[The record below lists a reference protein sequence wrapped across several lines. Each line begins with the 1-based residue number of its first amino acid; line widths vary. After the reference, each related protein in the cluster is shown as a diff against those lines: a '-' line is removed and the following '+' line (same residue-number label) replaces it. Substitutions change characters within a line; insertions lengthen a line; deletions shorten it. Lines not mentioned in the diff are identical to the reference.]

1 MTQPPNTS
9 RTSRPVFPPVFATN
23 RPERGETVAGEVN
36 RLLRGKR
43 KSLSS
48 PPDVAIATAY
58 VNPAGVALLLDELE
72 RTPRVRLLLGAEPD
86 RAAARPA
93 AAGLSRAELASAL
106 RRHEAWL
113 AAERDLTG
121 FTREADA
128 AAQRLVE
135 WLRADHADGGP
146 RVEVRRY
153 QDGFLHGKA
162 FLVEHEY
169 GPAVL
174 AGSSNLTHAGL
185 MTNAE
190 LNLGYPSGQHTHLVQ
205 DWFGHF
211 WERSAPF
218 PLADLYASRWDPH
231 SPWIVFLRMLWE
243 LYGGHLEADD
253 RMAQTEELRLTAFQ
267 RNGVFRALRLLEANG
282 GVLVADEV
290 GLGKTFIAAE
300 MIRRATEENRQR
312 VLVLAPAALK
322 ESMWERFLDQR
333 GFSRRVR
340 CMSYDELRL
349 AWQRDEARTR
359 RQLDDYALVIVDEA
373 HNLRNPQAQRT
384 ETVAALVGGEHPKQV
399 VLLTATPVNNGLG
412 DLHALLSLF
421 IRNDAFF
428 AHTGIPSIRDHIAK
442 AERLDPESLS
452 PERLFDLLDR
462 TTVRRTRSFV
472 KEHYRDDRF
481 RGPDGTEQTIAFPTP
496 VLHRLDYELDR
507 TGEALLDAVTSAL
520 DPPDRTEGTAEGPPG
535 ETATAAADPE
545 RLILARY
552 TPDAYRRRGNR
563 EYRTQLSNA
572 GLLRSALLKCLESS
586 AAALR
591 STLETLIRSHQAFLD
606 ALGGGWVLTG
616 EALRDWIASDAE
628 DLEDHVRR
636 LDERSKS
643 GAAEATEYRVHDL
656 AADVRADLNLLE
668 QLLSLADA
676 ATDQT
681 HDPKAE
687 RLVARLRQVAAEAR
701 TVSRDG
707 LASSD
712 RRKTIVF
719 TSFVATVRDLKR
731 RVERAIDAAQP
742 DDPLSDYRDRLPAR
756 PIHGSKTGAD
766 QHQRARV
773 LGGFAPRTAG
783 SEHDQDRYDLL
794 FATDVL
800 SEGVNLQ
807 QAGRIVNYD
816 LPWNP
821 MRVVQRHGRID
832 RIGSSHRRIV
842 LDCFFP
848 ASRLDELLDLE
859 QRLQRKLA
867 LADAA
872 VGTGDVLP
880 GVASGAGQ
888 VFSDTRRQIMEL
900 HDEDASILERGGQHR
915 ALSGEEYRHRLRQSM
930 KPDAE
935 RADIL
940 GLPWASGSG
949 FCNPESTQSGFVF
962 CIRVGCCRSAAA
974 SGATSES
981 DNPGLRLACGRAD
994 CEVCRRKPFFRFV
1007 PTGPNWRPL
1016 PDGAGAPITQS
1027 DTLQALIAADPVRE
1041 DTARELPRLAYDRA
1055 FDAWDIARR
1064 DVWEEWMRL
1073 VDPANLQPD
1082 LPKAFR
1088 DAAELLHRHG
1098 AQVLGTDELEG
1109 LIPRFRTVPTV
1120 RIERHVRAILNAG
1133 APDAATVR
1141 RLQDLARQT
1150 GLKRPTPVEPL
1161 PEVAL
1166 EEVHLVAWMAVSA
1179 GAGEP

>member
-1 MTQPPNTS
+1 MTQPPDRFRES
-9 RTSRPVFPPVFATN
+9 RAIFPPVFATN
-23 RPERGETVAGEVN
+23 RPERGETVAGELN

-43 KSLSS
+43 KSLAS
-48 PPDVAIATAY
+48 PPDIAIATAY
-58 VNPAGVALLLDELE
+58 VNPAGVALLLDELQ

-86 RAAARPA
+86 PAAARPA
-93 AAGLSRAELASAL
+93 AGGLSRDELVQAL

-121 FTREADA
+121 FTREADRA
-128 AAQRLVE
+128 ARRLVE
-135 WLRADHADGGP
+135 WLRAPAASGGP

-169 GPAVL
+169 EPAVL

-231 SPWIVFLRMLWE
+231 SPWLVFLRMLWE
-243 LYGGHLEADD
+243 LYGGDLEADD
-253 RMAQTEELRLTAFQ
+253 RMEQTEELRLTAFQ
-267 RNGVFRALRLLEANG
+267 RDGVFRALRLLEANG

-349 AWQRDEARTR
+349 AWRNKKADTR
-359 RQLDDYALVIVDEA
+359 RALDDYALVIVDEA

-384 ETVAALVGGEHPKQV
+384 ETVAALVGGEHPKRV
-399 VLLTATPVNNGLG
+399 VLLTATPVNNSLG

-428 AHTGIPSIRDHIAK
+428 AYAGIPSIRSHIAQ
-442 AERLDPESLS
+442 AERTDPESLS

-472 KEHYRDDRF
+472 REHYRDDRF
-481 RGPDGTEQTIAFPTP
+481 LGADGTEQTITFPTP
-496 VLHRLDYELDR
+496 VLHRLDYELDEA
-507 TGEALLDAVTSAL
+507 GEALLDAVTRAL
-520 DPPDRTEGTAEGPPG
+520 D
-535 ETATAAADPE
+535 

-552 TPDAYRRRGNR
+552 TPDAYRRHGAG
-563 EYRTQLSNA
+563 EVRTQLANA

-591 STLETLIRSHQAFLD
+591 STLGTLIRSHEAFLD
-606 ALGGGWVLTG
+606 ALSGGWVLTG
-616 EALRDWIASDAE
+616 DALRDWIASDAE
-628 DLEDHVRR
+628 DLEEHLVW
-636 LDERSKS
+636 LDDRSKS
-643 GAAEATEYRVHDL
+643 GAAPASAYRAVDL
-656 AADVRADLNLLE
+656 TADVRTDLGLLE
-668 QLLSLADA
+668 RLLSLAATA
-676 ATDQT
+676 ADQVQE
-681 HDPKAE
+681 PKAE
-687 RLVARLRQVAAEAR
+687 RLVSRLREVAADAR
-701 TVSRDG
+701 KVSRHG
-707 LASSD
+707 ISSSD

-731 RVERAIDAAQP
+731 RVERAVDDASP
-742 DDPLSDYRDRLPAR
+742 DDPLSDFGGRLPAQ
-756 PIHGSKTGAD
+756 PIHGSKTGVD

-773 LGGFAPRTAG
+773 LSGFAPATAG
-783 SEHDQDRYDLL
+783 SKHDEDRYDLL

-859 QRLQRKLA
+859 QRLRRKLA

-915 ALSGEEYRHRLRQSM
+915 ALSGEEYRHRIRHAM

-935 RADIL
+935 REAFL

-949 FCNPESTQSGFVF
+949 FCNAEAGQSGFVF
-962 CIRVGCCRSAAA
+962 CTRVGHCRYGAA
-974 SGATSES
+974 SDAAS
-981 DNPGLRLACGRAD
+981 DAASRRADPSRRLACGRAD
-994 CEVCRRKPFFRFV
+994 CEVCRRDPFFRFV
-1007 PTGPNWRPL
+1007 PTEPDWRPTR
-1016 PDGAGAPITQS
+1016 DAAGAPIVQG

-1041 DTARELPRLAYDRA
+1041 DKARELPRLAYDRA
-1055 FDAWDIARR
+1055 FDAWDAARR

-1088 DAAELLHRHG
+1088 DAVELLHRHG
-1098 AQVLGTDELEG
+1098 AGVLGTDELER
-1109 LIPRFRTVPTV
+1109 LIPRFRTVPTA
-1120 RIERHVRAILNAG
+1120 RLQRDVRAILNAE
-1133 APDAATVR
+1133 DTAARKVE
-1141 RLQDLARQT
+1141 RLRDFAREV
-1150 GLKRPTPVEPL
+1150 GLKPPEPVEPL
-1161 PEVAL
+1161 PPVA
-1166 EEVHLVAWMAVSA
+1166 EEDVHLVAWMAVRS
-1179 GAGEP
+1179 GA

>member
-1 MTQPPNTS
+1 MTTPPS
-9 RTSRPVFPPVFATN
+9 GARAIFPPVFATN
-23 RPERGETVAGEVN
+23 RPERGETVAAEIN

-43 KSLSS
+43 KSHRA
-48 PPDVAIATAY
+48 PQPVAIATAY
-58 VNPAGVALLLDELE
+58 VNPAGIALLLDELE
-72 RTPRVRLLLGAEPD
+72 RAPRVRLLLGAEPD
-86 RAAARPA
+86 RAAAQPA
-93 AAGLSRAELASAL
+93 TAGLSRDEL
-106 RRHEAWL
+106 RRVLRLHEAWL

-121 FTREADA
+121 FSREADGA
-128 AAQRLVE
+128 ARRLVE
-135 WLRADHADGGP
+135 WLRSNDAGDGHG
-146 RVEVRRY
+146 VEVRRY
-153 QDGFLHGKA
+153 EDGFLHGKA
-162 FLVEHEY
+162 FLVEHEME
-169 GPAVL
+169 PAVL

-205 DWFGHF
+205 DWFGYF

-218 PLADLYASRWDPH
+218 PLAEIYASRWDPH

-243 LYGGHLEADD
+243 LYGRDLEADD
-253 RMAQTEELRLTAFQ
+253 RAALAEELSLTAFQ
-267 RNGVFRALRLLEANG
+267 RDGVARALRLLKANG

-312 VLVLAPAALK
+312 VLALAPAALK
-322 ESMWERFLDQR
+322 ESMWDPFLDGH
-333 GFSRRVR
+333 GFSRRVQ
-340 CMSYDELRL
+340 CMSYDELRV
-349 AWQRDEARTR
+349 AWQRDEENTR
-359 RQLDDYALVIVDEA
+359 RKLDDYALVIVDEA

-399 VLLTATPVNNGLG
+399 VLLTATPVNNSLA
-412 DLHALLSLF
+412 DLHALVSLF
-421 IRNDAFF
+421 IHNDAFF
-428 AHTGIPSIRDHIAK
+428 AHAGIPSIRGYIAE
-442 AERLDPESLS
+442 AERIDPESLS

-481 RGPDGTEQTIAFPTP
+481 VGPDGAEQTIAFPTP
-496 VLHRLDYELDR
+496 ALHRLDYELDAA
-507 TGEALLDAVTSAL
+507 GEALLDAVTRAL
-520 DPPDRTEGTAEGPPG
+520 DSPDEPDGAQPGGTE
-535 ETATAAADPE
+535 AAADPD

-552 TPDAYRRRGNR
+552 TPDAYRRRGGK

-572 GLLRSALLKCLESS
+572 GLLRCALLKCLESS

-591 STLETLIRSHQAFLD
+591 STLGTLIHSHEAFLE
-606 ALGGGWVLTG
+606 ALGAGWVLTG
-616 EALRDWIASDAE
+616 DALRDWIASDAE
-628 DLEDHVRR
+628 DLEEHIAW
-636 LDERSKS
+636 LDDRSKS
-643 GAAEATEYRVHDL
+643 GAAEASEYRADAL
-656 AADVRADLNLLE
+656 AADVRADLALLE
-668 QLLSLADA
+668 RLRALADA
-676 ATDQT
+676 AADQA
-681 HDPKAE
+681 HEPKAE
-687 RLVARLRQVAAEAR
+687 RLVSRLREVAAEAR
-701 TVSRDG
+701 RVSREG
-707 LASSD
+707 IASSD

-719 TSFVATVRDLKR
+719 TSFVATVRDLQE
-731 RVERAIDAAQP
+731 RVKQAVDAAAP
-742 DDPLSDYRDRLPAR
+742 DDPLSDFRGRLPG
-756 PIHGSKTGAD
+756 PIHGQKTGVD

-773 LGGFAPRTAG
+773 LGRFAPRTAG
-783 SEHDQDRYDLL
+783 SGHEEDRYDIL

-848 ASRLDELLDLE
+848 ASRLEELLDLE
-859 QRLQRKLA
+859 QRLRRKLA

-872 VGTGDVLP
+872 VGTGEVLP
-880 GVASGAGQ
+880 GVDSGAGQ
-888 VFSDTRRQIMEL
+888 VFSDKTRHQIMEI

-935 RADIL
+935 RGEVL
-940 GLPWASGSG
+940 SLPWASGSG
-949 FCNPESTQSGFVF
+949 FQNPGTRQSGFVF
-962 CIRVGCCRSAAA
+962 CIRVGQCRTEAS
-974 SGATSES
+974 SGAQSRPSALGRRPT
-981 DNPGLRLACGRAD
+981 CGRAD
-994 CEVCRRKPFFRFV
+994 CEVCRRDPFFRFV
-1007 PTGPNWRPL
+1007 PTFTDWRPL
-1016 PDGAGAPITQS
+1016 RDGKGDPIVER

-1041 DTARELPRLAYDRA
+1041 DTGRELSSTAYDRA

-1098 AQVLGTDELEG
+1098 AEALGTDELEN
-1109 LIPRFRTVPTV
+1109 LIPRFQTVPTV
-1120 RIERHVRAILNAG
+1120 RVQREVRAILNAEE
-1133 APDAATVR
+1133 PDAAKVR
-1141 RLQDLARQT
+1141 RLRDFALQA
-1150 GLKRPTPVEPL
+1150 GLKRPTPVEAL
-1161 PEVAL
+1161 PEVAE
-1166 EEVHLVAWMAVSA
+1166 EEVHLVAWMAVRA
-1179 GAGEP
+1179 GA